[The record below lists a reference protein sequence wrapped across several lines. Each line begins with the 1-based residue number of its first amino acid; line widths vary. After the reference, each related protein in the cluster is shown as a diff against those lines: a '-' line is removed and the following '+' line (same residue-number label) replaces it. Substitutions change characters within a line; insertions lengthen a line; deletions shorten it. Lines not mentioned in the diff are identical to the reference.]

1 MNEIEI
7 IINLEA
13 KLEHKFRVINDRVS
27 LVDLPGIDDGIF
39 STHVS
44 SYIEKMAE
52 RLVPIILIPL
62 TIGGFTEIKH
72 FKDLMPQFKN
82 IRVPPTVIFTKF
94 EHLLNDINVI
104 IKE

>member
-1 MNEIEI
+1 
-7 IINLEA
+7 
-13 KLEHKFRVINDRVS
+13 LEHKFRVINDRVS
-27 LVDLPGIDDGIF
+27 VVDLPGIDDGIF
-39 STHVS
+39 ATHVT
-44 SYIEKMAE
+44 SYIENMAE

-72 FKDLMPQFKN
+72 FKDLIYPLKEY
-82 IRVPPTVIFTKF
+82 IRLPPTVIFTKF